1 MTEKQKNFMLA
12 HGLITEL
19 INIGLNPDTLST
31 AQASGV
37 IAKFYDRQEA
47 AKESERIR
55 LKYKLEKEEEIQRML
70 GQIPDYDTYPN
81 CGYDRSWAGS

>member
-12 HGLITEL
+12 HGLIIEL
-19 INIGLNPDTLST
+19 KNIGLNPDSLST

-37 IAKFYDRQEA
+37 ISKFYEKQEA

-55 LKYKLEKEEEIQRML
+55 LKYKLEKEEEIQKML
-70 GQIPDYDTYPN
+70 GQIPDFDTYPI